1 MLLSL
6 KNVKFL
12 KSLKKSKVFK
22 GVSPFFSF
30 FKNGKFCHGYI
41 FGQIN
46 SEKTF
51 ILNSG

>member
-6 KNVKFL
+6 KNGKFL

-22 GVSPFFSF
+22 GVSPWFFLKKIENFVMGIF
-30 FKNGKFCHGYI
+30 FL
-41 FGQIN
+41 QIN

-51 ILNSG
+51 F